1 MGVLSVHHS
10 LLLLRQPHRYVI
22 KYFSLYSVYIQC
34 EGFAKLTLYHLA
46 ALLQATTA
54 HTEEMVALRR
64 ETEQHKTRNARL
76 TADMEEMHELMGLV
90 DLSAVSGGGGERK
103 ETDRDR

>member
-1 MGVLSVHHS
+1 MQKIQGMTEELVMERSKVTVL
-10 LLLLRQPHRYVI
+10 
-22 KYFSLYSVYIQC
+22 
-34 EGFAKLTLYHLA
+34 EA

-54 HTEEMVALRR
+54 HTEEMVVALRR

-103 ETDRDR
+103 ETGRQR

>member
-1 MGVLSVHHS
+1 MQKIQGMTEELVMERSKVTVL
-10 LLLLRQPHRYVI
+10 
-22 KYFSLYSVYIQC
+22 
-34 EGFAKLTLYHLA
+34 EA

-54 HTEEMVALRR
+54 HTEEMVVALRR

-76 TADMEEMHELMGLV
+76 TANTEEMHELMGLV

>member
-1 MGVLSVHHS
+1 MQKIQGMTEELVMERSKVTVL
-10 LLLLRQPHRYVI
+10 
-22 KYFSLYSVYIQC
+22 
-34 EGFAKLTLYHLA
+34 EA

-90 DLSAVSGGGGERK
+90 DLSAVSGGSGERK

>member
-1 MGVLSVHHS
+1 MQKIQGMTEELVMERSKVTVL
-10 LLLLRQPHRYVI
+10 
-22 KYFSLYSVYIQC
+22 
-34 EGFAKLTLYHLA
+34 EA
-46 ALLQATTA
+46 ALLQATTV

>member
-1 MGVLSVHHS
+1 MQKIQGMTEELVMERSKVTVL
-10 LLLLRQPHRYVI
+10 
-22 KYFSLYSVYIQC
+22 
-34 EGFAKLTLYHLA
+34 EA

-54 HTEEMVALRR
+54 HTEEMVVALRR

-76 TADMEEMHELMGLV
+76 TANTEEMHELMGLV

-103 ETDRDR
+103 ETGRQR

>member
-1 MGVLSVHHS
+1 MQKIQGMTEELVMERSKVTVL
-10 LLLLRQPHRYVI
+10 
-22 KYFSLYSVYIQC
+22 
-34 EGFAKLTLYHLA
+34 EA

-54 HTEEMVALRR
+54 HTEEMVVALRR

-76 TADMEEMHELMGLV
+76 TANTEEMHELVGLV

>member
-1 MGVLSVHHS
+1 MQKIQGMTEELVMERSKVTVL
-10 LLLLRQPHRYVI
+10 
-22 KYFSLYSVYIQC
+22 
-34 EGFAKLTLYHLA
+34 EA

>member
-1 MGVLSVHHS
+1 MQKIQGMTEELVMERSKVTVL
-10 LLLLRQPHRYVI
+10 
-22 KYFSLYSVYIQC
+22 
-34 EGFAKLTLYHLA
+34 EA

-54 HTEEMVALRR
+54 HTEEMVVALRR

-76 TADMEEMHELMGLV
+76 AANTEEMHELMGLV

-103 ETDRDR
+103 ETGRQR

>member
-1 MGVLSVHHS
+1 MQKIQGMTEELVMERSKVTVL
-10 LLLLRQPHRYVI
+10 
-22 KYFSLYSVYIQC
+22 
-34 EGFAKLTLYHLA
+34 EA

-76 TADMEEMHELMGLV
+76 TANTEEMHELMGLV